1 MAAVTVNSKKFNVA
15 GSMRENFYNITGVT
29 GDTLDVGLYNV
40 RAVIME
46 PGALTSYTLTADTP
60 AKGQTRITFT
70 SSGAY
75 TAADLVV
82 KGN

>member
-29 GDTLDVGLYNV
+29 GDTLDVGMYTV
-40 RAVIME
+40 KAVLME
-46 PGALTSYTLTADTP
+46 PNVLTSYTLTADTP

-70 SSGAY
+70 SSGAF
-75 TAADLVV
+75 TSADVVV
-82 KGN
+82 KGT